1 MLLPPDWPAG
11 PVLYVRTKRAALS
24 STPVAVTVG
33 CMTDTPMRS
42 QTQTD
47 RRTRIAEAALRVLGR
62 EGRAGLTARKVATE
76 AGMSLGH
83 ITYNFHGMAEVLAE
97 AYRLLSARLR
107 DASDLQIVAASTNPA
122 ERLAAFLAAG
132 FTDDFLTHAHIR
144 TRIDLWSAAA
154 ALPEV
159 AATELALY
167 RHYRATLEG
176 LLAPL
181 VPQGRIHALS
191 DTIMATQ
198 DGLWLD
204 WMRRRD
210 HSAVE
215 NGLRVLMELV
225 QHQHTPPDA

>member
-1 MLLPPDWPAG
+1 
-11 PVLYVRTKRAALS
+11 
-24 STPVAVTVG
+24 
-33 CMTDTPMRS
+33 MTDTPVRS

-47 RRTRIAEAALRVLGR
+47 RRTRIADAALRVLGR
-62 EGRAGLTARKVATE
+62 DGHAGLTARKVATE

-83 ITYNFHGMAEVLAE
+83 LTYNFHGMNEVLAE

-107 DASDLQIVAASTNPA
+107 AASGLQTGATPA
-122 ERLAAFLAAG
+122 ERLAAFLRAG
-132 FTDDFLTHAHIR
+132 FSDEFLTHAHIR
-144 TRIDLWSAAA
+144 TRIDLWSVAA

-181 VPQGRIHALS
+181 VPQGRVQALS
-191 DTIMATQ
+191 DTIMATL

-210 HSAVE
+210 RSAVE
-215 NGLRVLMELV
+215 NGLRVLIELV
-225 QHQHTPPDA
+225 QHQNTTPAA